1 MTLAR
6 LILGGI
12 LVAAIA
18 AGVTGWILAS
28 HHAYSRLSGD
38 GAGYS
43 AANALI
49 PLGDVA
55 GVAASTIS
63 ADAPANPESSDPN
76 AVAEGHK
83 LFISMNCAGCHGY
96 DAKGGM
102 GPNLTDTYWRY
113 GGTPGQIYQ
122 SISSGR
128 PQGMPSWGKK
138 LPPRSIWQLTAYL
151 QSLGGS
157 FPANSYQAATQGDL
171 ADKGQNKGASDQR

>member
-1 MTLAR
+1 MKLAR
-6 LILGGI
+6 LILSGI

-28 HHAYSRLSGD
+28 HNAYSHLSGGGD
-38 GAGYS
+38 GY
-43 AANALI
+43 NATSSSL

-55 GVAASTIS
+55 GVAAATIS
-63 ADAPANPESSDPN
+63 ADAPANPESSGPN

-113 GGTPGQIYQ
+113 GGTPAQIYQ

-138 LPPRSIWQLTAYL
+138 LPARSIWQLTAYL

>member
-1 MTLAR
+1 
-6 LILGGI
+6 
-12 LVAAIA
+12 
-18 AGVTGWILAS
+18 
-28 HHAYSRLSGD
+28 
-38 GAGYS
+38 
-43 AANALI
+43 
-49 PLGDVA
+49 LGDVA
-55 GVAASTIS
+55 GQSAAAIS
-63 ADAPANPESSDPN
+63 ADAANPESSDPS

-113 GGTPGQIYQ
+113 GGTPAQIYQ

-138 LPPRSIWQLTAYL
+138 LPARSIWQLTAYL

-157 FPANSYQAATQGDL
+157 FPADSYQAAMQGDL
-171 ADKGQNKGASDQR
+171 ADKGQNKGASDQQ

>member
-1 MTLAR
+1 MKLTR

-12 LVAAIA
+12 LIAAIA

-28 HHAYSRLSGD
+28 HNTYSHLM
-38 GAGYS
+38 GAGYDS
-43 AANALI
+43 TSTRL

-55 GVAASTIS
+55 GQSASTPS
-63 ADAPANPESSDPN
+63 GDVENPASSDPS

-102 GPNLTDTYWRY
+102 GPSLTDTYWRY
-113 GGTPGQIYQ
+113 GGTPAQIYQ

-128 PQGMPSWGKK
+128 PKGMPSWGKK
-138 LPPRSIWQLTAYL
+138 LPARSIWQLTAYI
-151 QSLGGS
+151 QSLGGT
-157 FPANSYQAATQGDL
+157 FPANAYQAAVQGDL
-171 ADKGQNKGASDQR
+171 ADKGQNKGASDQQ

>member
-1 MTLAR
+1 MKLAR

-12 LVAAIA
+12 LIAAIA

-28 HHAYSRLSGD
+28 QNAYSHLMD
-38 GAGYS
+38 AGYES
-43 AANALI
+43 TSTML

-55 GVAASTIS
+55 GQSASTPP
-63 ADAPANPESSDPN
+63 ADVANPASSDPN

-102 GPNLTDTYWRY
+102 GPDLTDTYWRY
-113 GGTPGQIYQ
+113 GGTPTQIYQ
-122 SISSGR
+122 SIASGR
-128 PQGMPSWGKK
+128 PKGMPSWGKK
-138 LPPRSIWQLTAYL
+138 LPARSIWQLTAYI

-157 FPANSYQAATQGDL
+157 FPANAYQAAVQGDL
-171 ADKGQNKGASDQR
+171 ADKGQNKGASDQQ

>member
-1 MTLAR
+1 MKLAR

-12 LVAAIA
+12 LIAAIA

-28 HHAYSRLSGD
+28 HNTYSHLM
-38 GAGYS
+38 GAGYDS
-43 AANALI
+43 TSTRL

-55 GVAASTIS
+55 GQSASTPS
-63 ADAPANPESSDPN
+63 GDVENPASSDPS

-102 GPNLTDTYWRY
+102 GPSLTDTYWRY
-113 GGTPGQIYQ
+113 GGTPAQIYQ

-128 PQGMPSWGKK
+128 PKGMPSWGKK
-138 LPPRSIWQLTAYL
+138 LPARSIWQLTAYI
-151 QSLGGS
+151 QSLGGT
-157 FPANSYQAATQGDL
+157 FPANAYQAAVQGDL
-171 ADKGQNKGASDQR
+171 ADKGQNKGASDQQ